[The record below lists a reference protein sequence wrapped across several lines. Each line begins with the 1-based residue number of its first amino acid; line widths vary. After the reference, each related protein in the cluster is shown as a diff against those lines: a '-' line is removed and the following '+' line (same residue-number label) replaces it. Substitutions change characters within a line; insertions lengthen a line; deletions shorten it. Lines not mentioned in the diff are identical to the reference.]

1 MQWEEHG
8 CGKACQV
15 VGRRGRQEGRAG
27 GGEDDGG
34 VLVVIMGKQWVVKML
49 ALVSMLK
56 ISVLALVVIVGR
68 IILVDFGLVD
78 GGDVVGDVEDDG
90 KTALW

>member
-27 GGEDDGG
+27 GGEEDGG
-34 VLVVIMGKQWVVKML
+34 VCVVVVIMGKKMGGED
-49 ALVSMLK
+49 AC
-56 ISVLALVVIVGR
+56 VG
-68 IILVDFGLVD
+68 VD
-78 GGDVVGDVEDDG
+78 GEDVGDGVG
-90 KTALW
+90 GHSGLNNIG